1 VQEILK
7 DRLFTDI
14 SSYYSSGKE
23 NYEVNQNEFASALNE
38 AIMRVF
44 TRHGLNT
51 EKLY

>member
-1 VQEILK
+1 MYWHATLIKEQ
-7 DRLFTDI
+7 
-14 SSYYSSGKE
+14 KE
-23 NYEVNQNEFASALNE
+23 NYEVDQNEFTSALNE